1 MAACALAT
9 CHSVCQA
16 SHAAASPACEKL
28 PSRTKQKKR
37 GRRAWVPSGAEWR
50 WCAAT
55 APSHPGP
62 CPGSTSPSPWR
73 HGPRAMARAPWR
85 WRDRRRLTS
94 RLASLCGLGRARFA
108 PHRRHTRSQAP
119 DTYQAR
125 PRSRRLPSRC
135 ALLRRRALWRCPS
148 AAVRAQRQARKG
160 VARAQPVNAVAD
172 REGAD
177 HHVVRDE
184 RNGSLDAEPTSSS
197 RVAPAPCHEARQEQ
211 QQRRQ
216 PASAAGAVRVHER
229 RPPERDS
236 ETPQLRGA
244 GRGDQAASTPH
255 GRTAADCVPSCRGA
269 RAKHWQPQRRQQA
282 HVLSYSVPA
291 KPRQHSARLDAN
303 PKCQRPIDNSAD

>member
-1 MAACALAT
+1 M
-9 CHSVCQA
+9 
-16 SHAAASPACEKL
+16 
-28 PSRTKQKKR
+28 
-37 GRRAWVPSGAEWR
+37 PSGAEWR
-50 WCAAT
+50 RPPHHRTLGRAL
-55 APSHPGP
+55 APLPLRPG
-62 CPGSTSPSPWR
+62 
-73 HGPRAMARAPWR
+73 AMAQAPWL
-85 WRDRRRLTS
+85 WSDRRRLTA
-94 RLASLCGLGRARFA
+94 RLASLCRLGRARFA

-119 DTYQAR
+119 GTHEAR

-135 ALLRRRALWRCPS
+135 ALLRRRALRRCRS

-229 RPPERDS
+229 WPPERDS

-244 GRGDQAASTPH
+244 GRGDQVASTPH

-269 RAKHWQPQRRQQA
+269 RAKHWQPQRRKQA
-282 HVLSYSVPA
+282 HALPPNLASTALGSLQIL
-291 KPRQHSARLDAN
+291 KAN
-303 PKCQRPIDNSAD
+303 GQEITMPIDRCAGYGPCFLSP

>member
-1 MAACALAT
+1 MGAQWGGVEA
-9 CHSVCQA
+9 VCG
-16 SHAAASPACEKL
+16 H
-28 PSRTKQKKR
+28 RTI
-37 GRRAWVPSGAEWR
+37 APWAVPWLHY
-50 WCAAT
+50 
-55 APSHPGP
+55 PF
-62 CPGSTSPSPWR
+62 
-73 HGPRAMARAPWR
+73 ARAPWR
-85 WRDRRRLTS
+85 WRDRRRFTA

-108 PHRRHTRSQAP
+108 PQRRHTRSQAP
-119 DTYQAR
+119 DTHQAR
-125 PRSRRLPSRC
+125 SRSWRLPSRC
-135 ALLRRRALWRCPS
+135 ALLRRRALRRCRS

-244 GRGDQAASTPH
+244 GRGDQVASTPH

-269 RAKHWQPQRRQQA
+269 RAKHWQAQRRQQT
-282 HVLSYSVPA
+282 HVTARSGQTSPA
-291 KPRQHSARLDAN
+291 QRSADAN
-303 PKCQRPIDNSAD
+303 PKCQQPTDNSAD